1 MTYPI
6 DPTSPEYAQYVG
18 FATEENPVADAEN
31 YYLSSEGV
39 TYRWFKGARFW
50 DEVIVSTQD
59 PGASDPACPVGGEGA
74 GYPPA
79 PGGQGPQGAAG
90 PGPQGQQ
97 TTTLP
102 PIPSRPETLP
112 GPEEPQKTPTPRK
125 TTKSTRATKSTK
137 SNYFL
142 EF

>member
-6 DPTSPEYAQYVG
+6 DPASPEYAQYVG
-18 FATEENPVADAEN
+18 FATEENPVADANN

-59 PGASDPACPVGGEGA
+59 PGACDPSTPVGGEGA

-79 PGGQGPQGAAG
+79 PGPQGPQG
-90 PGPQGQQ
+90 PQEP
-97 TTTLP
+97 LP
-102 PIPSRPETLP
+102 PAPPAPIVPPAPPEP
-112 GPEEPQKTPTPRK
+112 PTPIVVTEPKPSKRSRR
-125 TTKSTRATKSTK
+125 STSFQSA
-137 SNYFL
+137 
-142 EF
+142 E